1 MQRDLCR
8 HESFF
13 QRRSSIKLIRVITC
27 NRGGACCFYSC
38 CIRHTFDAHCAGKYF
53 VENHNNRCPNL
64 KVANTDDIRGNIA
77 MVIRRLLE
85 NHDCS
90 IPSFRQFSELSVC
103 SFLADALAAV
113 SNDTARLAI
122 CNCVSLLFDTAAQSV
137 EMFSQLQMTELRQ
150 LCTSKGIL
158 TSRNRND
165 KIHLLRF

>member
-1 MQRDLCR
+1 M
-8 HESFF
+8 
-13 QRRSSIKLIRVITC
+13 
-27 NRGGACCFYSC
+27 
-38 CIRHTFDAHCAGKYF
+38 
-53 VENHNNRCPNL
+53 

-77 MVIRRLLE
+77 MVIRRL
-85 NHDCS
+85 HDCS

>member
-1 MQRDLCR
+1 MALAICR
-8 HESFF
+8 VMV
-13 QRRSSIKLIRVITC
+13 Q
-27 NRGGACCFYSC
+27 A
-38 CIRHTFDAHCAGKYF
+38 
-53 VENHNNRCPNL
+53 L

-165 KIHLLRF
+165 RNSLAALLTEISTIEQKGKLLCGSGTELLNSTLEK